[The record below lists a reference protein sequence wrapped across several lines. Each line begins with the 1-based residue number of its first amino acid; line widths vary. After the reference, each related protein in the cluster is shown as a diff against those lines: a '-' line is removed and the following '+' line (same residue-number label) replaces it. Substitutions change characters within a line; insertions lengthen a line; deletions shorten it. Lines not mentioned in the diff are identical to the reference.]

1 MAIQKSGTEELKDL
15 KLPPYSKEAEDS
27 ILGALLVDNGA
38 LDIISDKINA
48 NDFYDY
54 GNRLIFEHIV
64 KLIDNDHPA
73 DVITVA
79 DTLKEMNLD
88 KETGGIEYLNH
99 LADYSPGTANLIR
112 YAEILRDRSIR
123 RKLIAVGAD
132 ISAEAFSP
140 EGREAE
146 DLLDQ
151 AEAKVLAISEEL
163 NRSSG
168 EFVSIGGALKMLE
181 EQLKELRDNP
191 IPEGQMRGIRTG
203 FADLDR
209 LTDGMHDGELIVV
222 AGRPAMGKTAFAL
235 NVALQVALD
244 GLPVGIFS
252 LEMGADQLAT
262 RLISCMGEIPQDNL
276 KKGSLDADQWGRFYG
291 AVQQMKD
298 MNLLIDQGSDLSI
311 MNIRSRAR
319 KLKSRYGKLGLII
332 IDYLQLA
339 TAANSGPAAE
349 NRATEVSA
357 ISRGLKALA
366 RELGV
371 PVMALSQLNRDLE
384 KRTDKRPM
392 MSDLRESGAIEQDAD
407 VILFLY
413 RDWVYNKVEGSERDA
428 ELIIGKQRSGP
439 TGTVGMIFEGE
450 YTRFKNKAYGY
461 QEEYQQQD

>member
-1 MAIQKSGTEELKDL
+1 MENPSAPANELKEL
-15 KLPPYSKEAEDS
+15 RLPPFSKEAEDS
-27 ILGALLVDNGA
+27 ILGALLVDNSA

-54 GNRLIFEHIV
+54 GNRLIFEHIL
-64 KLIDNDHPA
+64 KLVENDHPA

-79 DTLKEMNLD
+79 DSLKEMNQE
-88 KETGGIEYLNH
+88 KETGGIEYLNR
-99 LADYSPGTANLIR
+99 LADYSPGSANLIR

-123 RKLIAVGAD
+123 RKLISVGSE
-132 ISAEAFSP
+132 ISAQAFTP
-140 EGREAE
+140 EGLQAE

-151 AEAKVLAISEEL
+151 AEAKVLAISEDLE
-163 NRSSG
+163 RSSG
-168 EFVSIGGALKMLE
+168 DFISLGAALKTLE
-181 EQLKELRDNP
+181 EQLKELMENP
-191 IPEGQMRGIRTG
+191 VPEGQFRGIRTG
-203 FADLDR
+203 FADLDKM
-209 LTDGMHDGELIVV
+209 TDGMHDGELIIV

-252 LEMGADQLAT
+252 LEMGADQLAN
-262 RLISCMGEIPQDNL
+262 RMISCLAEIPQDNL
-276 KKGSLDADQWGRFYG
+276 KTGRLDADQWGRFYNG
-291 AVQQMKD
+291 VQTMKD
-298 MNLLIDQGSDLSI
+298 LNLLIDQGNDLSV

-319 KLKSRYGKLGLII
+319 KLKSRYGKLGLIV

-339 TAANSGPAAE
+339 SATSGGVMSE
-349 NRATEVSA
+349 NRAVEVSA

-384 KRTDKRPM
+384 KREDKRPM

-407 VILFLY
+407 LILFLY
-413 RDWVYNKVEGSERDA
+413 RDCVYNKVEGNERDA

-439 TGTVGMIFEGE
+439 TGTIGMIFEGE
-450 YTRFKNKAYGY
+450 FTRFKSKAYGY
-461 QEEYQQQD
+461 QEEYQPQD